1 VYISLVEAKS
11 LGNMERRMTESTR
24 YLCAAVQID
33 EKFCDQILEEFLEED
48 YTVIGI
54 CHGVDIPT
62 VIKSCLLAKTRRNK
76 RNNRL
81 YIFLPCLF
89 IGGLWFFQIDL
100 YIYCLIIY
108 LIAWIIVC
116 FSEFESYYEIVGKY
130 LLKKN
135 FNPEFIN
142 SQFINLQVSPEQE
155 QKLKE
160 ISESQDANVIIYG
173 GFSPFVGSGLNINGW
188 SFAVD
193 INKGK
198 DKGRHTQQPIDF
210 AVSELYDY
218 ITNSITNIGL
228 ENLSIEDNLYIHGN
242 GQELRD
248 GKIFLSQDMMRPNTR
263 VENCFIQFFI
273 ENPTDSIRHYR
284 CLRVTDWKGEII
296 LSIFLRFSKIGQSLF
311 IEANYYLLTPL
322 RSYYRQYDEI
332 KSEPSLEDILKL
344 AWRSAFK
351 TFVLSISALISI
363 CKLLISIANLD
374 FSEYLKK
381 RNRKKKKKKE
391 IKSNPTFNYGAISS
405 LRERVSQ
412 EEYQRFFQKLDQ
424 EMYLK
429 IIERRIVDNLSNF
442 LDSKNIDT
450 SDFKEARSTILNHGI
465 IVEGGSL
472 HAENIAVGKRA
483 KLILRIKRKA
493 GKAGPT
499 DGTDND
505 RK

>member
-1 VYISLVEAKS
+1 
-11 LGNMERRMTESTR
+11 MERRMTESTR

-48 YTVIGI
+48 YTAIGI

-62 VIKSCLLAKTRRNK
+62 VIKSCLLAKTRRNE

-81 YIFLPCLF
+81 YIFLSCLF
-89 IGGLWFFQIDL
+89 LLGLFFPLNL

-108 LIAWIIVC
+108 SMAWIIV
-116 FSEFESYYEIVGKY
+116 FSYESESRYKIVGKY
-130 LLKKN
+130 LLKNN

-142 SQFINLQVSPEQE
+142 SQQVSPEQE

-198 DKGRHTQQPIDF
+198 EKGIHTKQPIDF

-218 ITNSITNIGL
+218 ITDSIQNLGL
-228 ENLSIEDNLYIHGN
+228 HNLSIEDNLYINGN

-248 GKIFLSQDMMRPNTR
+248 GKIFLPQDMMRPNTR
-263 VENCFIQFFI
+263 VEDYLIQFFI

-296 LSIFLRFSKIGQSLF
+296 LSIFLRLSKIGQSLF

-322 RSYYRQYDEI
+322 RSYYRQYDDI

-351 TFVLSISALISI
+351 TFVLGIAPLISI
-363 CKLLISIANLD
+363 CKLLISLANLD
-374 FSEYLKK
+374 FSEYRKK
-381 RNRKKKKKKE
+381 QNRKKKKEKE

-429 IIERRIVDNLSNF
+429 IIERRIVDGLSKF
-442 LDSKNIDT
+442 LASKNIDT
-450 SDFKEARSTILNHGI
+450 SDFNEARSTILNHGV
-465 IVEGGSL
+465 IVYDGSL
-472 HAENIAVGKRA
+472 RAENIAVGKRS
-483 KLILRIKRKA
+483 IIRIKRKG

-499 DGTDND
+499 DGIDND